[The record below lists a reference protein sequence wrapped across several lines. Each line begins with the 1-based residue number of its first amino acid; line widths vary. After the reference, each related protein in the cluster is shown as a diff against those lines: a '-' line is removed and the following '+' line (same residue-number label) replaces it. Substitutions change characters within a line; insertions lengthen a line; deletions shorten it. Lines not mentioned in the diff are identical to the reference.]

1 MGRWG
6 VFSQWLGRRDVARI
20 RYVESPCDPELAE
33 KREEAEE
40 MGGGGVGK
48 VGMAHGQ
55 SW

>member
-6 VFSQWLGRRDVARI
+6 VFSQWLGCRDFARI
-20 RYVESPCDPELAE
+20 SYMESPYDPGLAE

-55 SW
+55 SC